1 MKIYLTAAWILRGYL
16 SCLFY
21 DYFLPSML
29 AARRAKATVCL
40 VITGARAELAGGE
53 RGGEDQR
60 FPVRIVRWLLLPP
73 SITTFLITGMV
84 TSQRKFSISKVFSSF
99 QKKTLCRCSPYM
111 VFD

>member
-29 AARRAKATVCL
+29 AARRARATVCL

-60 FPVRIVRWLLLPP
+60 FPVRYSQVAPPP
-73 SITTFLITGMV
+73 SLHHNISHHWYGHQSEKVLNFK
-84 TSQRKFSISKVFSSF
+84 SFPFISKENSMQMQSLHGF
-99 QKKTLCRCSPYM
+99 
-111 VFD
+111 